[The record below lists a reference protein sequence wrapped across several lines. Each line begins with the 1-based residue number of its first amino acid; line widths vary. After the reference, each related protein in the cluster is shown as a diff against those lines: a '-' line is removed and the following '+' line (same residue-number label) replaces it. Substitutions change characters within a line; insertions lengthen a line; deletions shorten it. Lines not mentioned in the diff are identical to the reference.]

1 MYDVMLKTIKHGIN
15 LIKHHL
21 RDVGISSKR
30 SSKWPTV
37 EKHFLA
43 QYPTCAACG
52 GKDRLNVHHC
62 KPFHLDPELELDTSN
77 LVTLCMGEKECHLH
91 LGHGGNFKEY
101 CPDVRDYAAQ
111 ALSHPDKYEELVKL
125 AYSNRKAN

>member
-1 MYDVMLKTIKHGIN
+1 MYDVMLKAIKHGLN
-15 LIKHHL
+15 LIKHCL

-30 SSKWPTV
+30 SPKWSTI

-43 QYPTCAACG
+43 QNPACAACG

-62 KPFHLDPELELDTSN
+62 KPFHLNPELELDTSN
-77 LVTLCMGEKECHLH
+77 LITLCMGEKECHFH
-91 LGHGGNFKEY
+91 LGHGGNFQKY
-101 CPDVRDYAAQ
+101 CPDVREYAAQ
-111 ALSHPDKYEELVKL
+111 TLSSPDKFEELVKL